1 MYRYSI
7 PQLIREAFGV
17 GVSAKYLRILK
28 PEKQPLPEYEDLPV
42 LQAHSRQLTSYLG
55 TPFFQQVLLI
65 TQDKSFS
72 GNFKD
77 ESGLQGFD
85 LPDGPMVDISLSR
98 IIVKTPR
105 AGRNV
110 RGTVKE
116 YISADDYKIRIRGL
130 LVNYDGQ
137 HPPVE
142 ETSRLVELCN
152 IPEALEVQNELLN
165 AIGIY
170 NLVIEGLELP
180 SFEQYTNVQP
190 YVISA
195 ISDTPIELE
204 FNPDF

>member
-7 PQLIREAFGV
+7 PQLISEAFGI
-17 GVSAKYLRILK
+17 GVTALYLRLLR
-28 PEKQPLPEYEDLPV
+28 PEEQPLPQYENLPV

-55 TPFFQQVLLI
+55 TPFFQQVILI

-77 ESGLQGFD
+77 DDGLQGFD

-98 IIVKTPR
+98 TIVKTPR
-105 AGRNV
+105 AGKNV

-137 HPPVE
+137 HPPIE
-142 ETSRLVELCN
+142 DTARLNQLCN

-165 AIGIY
+165 AMGIY
-170 NLVIEGLELP
+170 NLVIENLELP
-180 SFEQYTNVQP
+180 SFEQFTNVQP

-195 ISDTPIELE
+195 VSDTPIELE